1 LRYDDSLVGSL
12 AVLVAI
18 LAACV
23 AIGPW
28 TEPYELRSFAA
39 IRARFGKSVA
49 RGVWFAIAVALFA
62 SGYAILNGIRP
73 GYAVP
78 SSSVGVPQVRD

>member
-1 LRYDDSLVGSL
+1 
-12 AVLVAI
+12 
-18 LAACV
+18 
-23 AIGPW
+23 
-28 TEPYELRSFAA
+28 LRSFAA